1 MLLHGILLWVNR
13 MGVLSAIKAAKIA
26 KAAESEIKRRAT
38 GAFLQNYNHQYAWAT
53 EAGNHIFDTVAARSK
68 KENLSQADDFGLSLL
83 YMLQQ
88 AQADENPVS
97 VKGFQRIL
105 IEVLPYL
112 EPELSIKV
120 ASEIKHHLIA
130 TQLVAEAEI
139 EKAEDER
146 RKAEAFAKASAKG
159 NENYAKALYF
169 DERIKRLEDAWQTE
183 QKRLL
188 DNADFKLAEHLA
200 SLSKDM
206 DIVNDQIKS
215 FKKQSV
221 TVMGLLCVVTL
232 ALFAF
237 EQIQLALFTLLLIL
251 LVFTFFVIKETSL
264 DREKRRINEKIESI
278 DKANNTAQPASKF
291 LIIVALAISAWIV
304 FKYVL

>member
-1 MLLHGILLWVNR
+1 MKFLQTPEMRLHDDRKIEF
-13 MGVLSAIKAAKIA
+13 VLAEYESGFVDEVAMIKA
-26 KAAESEIKRRAT
+26 
-38 GAFLQNYNHQYAWAT
+38 
-53 EAGNHIFDTVAARSK
+53 
-68 KENLSQADDFGLSLL
+68 
-83 YMLQQ
+83 
-88 AQADENPVS
+88 
-97 VKGFQRIL
+97 VK
-105 IEVLPYL
+105 
-112 EPELSIKV
+112 
-120 ASEIKHHLIA
+120 
-130 TQLVAEAEI
+130 
-139 EKAEDER
+139 
-146 RKAEAFAKASAKG
+146 SAKG
-159 NENYAKALYF
+159 NESYAKALYF
-169 DERIKRLEDAWQTE
+169 DERIKRLEDAWHTE
-183 QKRLL
+183 QKLLL
-188 DNADFKLAEHLA
+188 DNADFKLAEQLA

-206 DIVNDQIKS
+206 DVVKDQIKS

-291 LIIVALAISAWIV
+291 LIIVALAFSAWIV

>member
-1 MLLHGILLWVNR
+1 MN
-13 MGVLSAIKAAKIA
+13 
-26 KAAESEIKRRAT
+26 
-38 GAFLQNYNHQYAWAT
+38 FLQTPETRLHDDRKIEVVLAEF
-53 EAGNHIFDTVAARSK
+53 EAGIV
-68 KENLSQADDFGLSLL
+68 
-83 YMLQQ
+83 
-88 AQADENPVS
+88 DEIAW
-97 VKGFQRIL
+97 VKAL
-105 IEVLPYL
+105 
-112 EPELSIKV
+112 K
-120 ASEIKHHLIA
+120 
-130 TQLVAEAEI
+130 
-139 EKAEDER
+139 
-146 RKAEAFAKASAKG
+146 SAKG

-188 DNADFKLAEHLA
+188 DNADFKLAEQLA

-206 DIVNDQIKS
+206 DIVSDQIKS

-221 TVMGLLCVVTL
+221 TVMGLLCVVTV

-291 LIIVALAISAWIV
+291 LIIVALAFSAWIV

>member
-1 MLLHGILLWVNR
+1 M
-13 MGVLSAIKAAKIA
+13 K
-26 KAAESEIKRRAT
+26 
-38 GAFLQNYNHQYAWAT
+38 FLQTPEMRLHDDRKIEFVLAEF
-53 EAGNHIFDTVAARSK
+53 EAGIV
-68 KENLSQADDFGLSLL
+68 
-83 YMLQQ
+83 
-88 AQADENPVS
+88 DEIAW
-97 VKGFQRIL
+97 VKAL
-105 IEVLPYL
+105 
-112 EPELSIKV
+112 K
-120 ASEIKHHLIA
+120 
-130 TQLVAEAEI
+130 
-139 EKAEDER
+139 
-146 RKAEAFAKASAKG
+146 SAKG

-169 DERIKRLEDAWQTE
+169 DERIKRLEDAWQIE

-188 DNADFKLAEHLA
+188 DNADFKLAEQLA

-215 FKKQSV
+215 VRKQSV

-251 LVFTFFVIKETSL
+251 LVFTFFVIKKKTSL
-264 DREKRRINEKIESI
+264 DREKRRIHEKIESI